1 MDILLTHGYFLYED
15 PHELAVMKPY
25 PPLGLLYV
33 NSHLKARGVAS
44 QIFDTTFARSDE
56 LEAYLARERPPVVGI
71 YSNLMTRS
79 NVLRVMAAARNA
91 GSVVVVGGPDP
102 ANYLDEYLS
111 RGADVIAIGEGELT
125 LEELVPHLLEHGLRD
140 LGGIQGIAFRD
151 EQGAI
156 VRTEPRPQ
164 IADLDAQPFPDRAAI
179 DQQAYVDVWRE
190 NHGRGSVSLIT
201 ARGCPFTCTWC
212 SHSVFGYSHRRRS
225 PVNVVDEVEQI
236 VATYSP
242 DLLWYA
248 DDVFTINH
256 KWLFEYA
263 TEMDRRGFHL
273 PFETISREDRLNEE
287 VIQTLARMGC
297 YRLWIGAESGSQKVL
312 DAMKRRTNA
321 ERVRSMVHLL
331 QKYGIEV
338 GMFIM
343 LGYDG
348 EDRADLEET
357 VEHLKLAGPDTFLT
371 TVAYPIKG
379 TPYYASVADRIVSRS
394 DWETGSD
401 RDYTVAGRHS
411 PRYYQYA
418 TRWMVSEVAFHR
430 QRHSPTRSYPHLAR
444 NFVSARL
451 GRLGMLLTE
460 RERETAPPPRSPSGS
475 NGAP

>member
-1 MDILLTHGYFLYED
+1 MDVLLTHAYFLYDD

-33 NSHLKARGVAS
+33 NSHLKAHGVDS
-44 QIFDTTFARSDE
+44 SIFDTTFSRFDE
-56 LEAYLARERPPVVGI
+56 LESCLLEQRPPVVGI

-79 NVLRVMAAARNA
+79 KVLRVIAAAKQA
-91 GSVVVVGGPDP
+91 GSLVVVGGPDP

-125 LEELVPHLLEHGLRD
+125 LEELVPHLQKFGPEN

-151 EQGAI
+151 AAGAI
-156 VRTEPRPQ
+156 VRTEPRPL
-164 IADLDAQPFPDRAAI
+164 IADLDAQPLPDRAAI
-179 DQQAYVDVWRE
+179 DQHAYVNVWRE
-190 NHGRGSVSLIT
+190 HHGRGSVSLIT

-212 SHSVFGYSHRRRS
+212 SHSVFGYSHRRRT
-225 PVNVVDEVEQI
+225 PANVVDEVEHI
-236 VATYSP
+236 VEAYAP
-242 DLLWYA
+242 DMLWYA

-263 TEMDRRGFHL
+263 DQMERRGIRL

-287 VIQTLARMGC
+287 VVQTLARMGC
-297 YRLWIGAESGSQKVL
+297 YRLWVGAESGSQRVL

-321 ERVRSMVHLL
+321 ERMRAMVHLL

-343 LGYDG
+343 LGYEG
-348 EDRADLEET
+348 EERSDLEET
-357 VEHLKLAGPDTFLT
+357 VEHLKLASPDTFLT

-379 TPYYASVADRIVSRS
+379 TPYYQTVADRVVARRAW
-394 DWETGSD
+394 DEGSD

-411 PRYYQYA
+411 ARYYDFA
-418 TRWMVSEVAFHR
+418 TRWMVSEVALHR
-430 QRHSPTRSYPHLAR
+430 QRHGPQRSYPRMAK
-444 NFVSARL
+444 NFVNARV
-451 GRLGMLLTE
+451 GRLGMLITE
-460 RERETAPPPRSPSGS
+460 RQVERA
-475 NGAP
+475 